1 MRAAVGLVALTL
13 LGGCR
18 EAAELT
24 ALATGGAAGAA
35 TASPAVGFAVALG
48 VQVAADEAYKRIG
61 RGRQHAEQD
70 AIAQAAAALPEGG
83 TAPWRVRHTIPIGNE
98 SGEVQVVRLIANPLA
113 ECREI
118 VFSVADPPRPPAWY
132 ATNICRDAHG
142 WQWALAE
149 PAVRRWGFLQQ

>member
-1 MRAAVGLVALTL
+1 MRAAIGLVALML

-61 RGRQHAEQD
+61 RSRRHAEQD
-70 AIAQAAAALPEGG
+70 AIARVAGTLPEGG
-83 TAPWRVRHTIPIGNE
+83 MAPWRVRHTIPIGNE
-98 SGEVQVVRLIANPLA
+98 GGEVEVVRLIANPLA

-118 VFSVADPPRPPAWY
+118 LFTVADPPKPPDWY
-132 ATNICRDAHG
+132 ATSICRDAHG

-149 PAVRRWGFLQQ
+149 PAVARWGFLKQ